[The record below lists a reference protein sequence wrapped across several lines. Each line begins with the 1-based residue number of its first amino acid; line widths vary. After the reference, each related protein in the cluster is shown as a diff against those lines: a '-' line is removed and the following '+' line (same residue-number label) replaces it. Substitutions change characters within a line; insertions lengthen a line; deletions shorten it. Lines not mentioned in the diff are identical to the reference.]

1 MRSFIFLAVLSISNI
16 ILAFL
21 FQWYVTTYFGVGL
34 ESDSLF
40 AGLAIPQLILT
51 VVSGSLM
58 HVLVPLFSN
67 ENEDDFH
74 KDIWGVMSLIVIF
87 FGSVTLV
94 LMMTS
99 KLWVPL
105 LFYGFSAAGKELTI
119 ELTLIQLG
127 GILFS
132 AINGVQ
138 WAAYHAKRKFIW
150 VESSSLIS
158 GAVGLGLLV
167 IFLPIYGIYAAAWIG
182 VFRLLFQTLL
192 LAPIMKTPIYPD
204 FRSPLIKNSWLRL
217 KPLIIGTSYYK
228 TDTVIDRVLLS
239 TAVSGSLSLYYLTQQ
254 IYNAGLQVINKSIV
268 GPLVPV
274 LSRQFKNKKNSDF
287 TKTYYRKLIQV
298 GIIVTC
304 TYLLVILTGRQLL
317 SMVFEYGNLKLED
330 VNTLFFMMILTGGVY
345 IGGALG
351 QVSSSAFYS
360 RGDSKTPT
368 RFGIWTY
375 SIYLPAKVMCF
386 YIYGIA
392 GLAISTSMFFVI
404 NFLLQNNFLR
414 NLFDS
419 ELIGDMANDK

>member
-1 MRSFIFLAVLSISNI
+1 MNCP
-16 ILAFL
+16 
-21 FQWYVTTYFGVGL
+21 G
-34 ESDSLF
+34 
-40 AGLAIPQLILT
+40 
-51 VVSGSLM
+51 
-58 HVLVPLFSN
+58 HV
-67 ENEDDFH
+67 
-74 KDIWGVMSLIVIF
+74 
-87 FGSVTLV
+87 
-94 LMMTS
+94 
-99 KLWVPL
+99 
-105 LFYGFSAAGKELTI
+105 
-119 ELTLIQLG
+119 
-127 GILFS
+127 
-132 AINGVQ
+132 
-138 WAAYHAKRKFIW
+138 
-150 VESSSLIS
+150 
-158 GAVGLGLLV
+158 
-167 IFLPIYGIYAAAWIG
+167 
-182 VFRLLFQTLL
+182 
-192 LAPIMKTPIYPD
+192 
-204 FRSPLIKNSWLRL
+204 
-217 KPLIIGTSYYK
+217 
-228 TDTVIDRVLLS
+228 
-239 TAVSGSLSLYYLTQQ
+239 Q